1 MKTYHQSMDELH
13 FTPEEKETMTERL
26 LKASQTPVHRVR
38 PLRRMAAVGVAAA
51 LVLTVGVGAAAT
63 GVLKSAGEAFSEVF
77 GGAPAQTEIIDRIG
91 RPVGASDTADGVVI
105 TADAI
110 VGDRYSYAIVY
121 TIAREDG
128 KPLAEDLTPNAFGYL
143 PLRFESADVDV
154 GQQGGSHG
162 ASYFFDADPEDN
174 AVQYVDL
181 RTGDTPLTPGTARA
195 SFRNLSV
202 YTDND
207 YTKSTPVAQGKWK
220 MRFAFQFEDTSVS
233 LPAGQS
239 FLLNGMEAT
248 LDSVVLSPLS
258 FQVSYTVQQEV
269 QWDNA
274 GGNGQQSAHDREE
287 SLRYL
292 ESLPVV
298 LTKRDGTTID
308 LTSSGG
314 SISPEAGKTV
324 CQKSDIFSSVLS
336 LEEIESIT
344 VADLTFPLT
353 QGE

>member
-1 MKTYHQSMDELH
+1 M
-13 FTPEEKETMTERL
+13 
-26 LKASQTPVHRVR
+26 
-38 PLRRMAAVGVAAA
+38 
-51 LVLTVGVGAAAT
+51 
-63 GVLKSAGEAFSEVF
+63 
-77 GGAPAQTEIIDRIG
+77 
-91 RPVGASDTADGVVI
+91 
-105 TADAI
+105 
-110 VGDRYSYAIVY
+110 
-121 TIAREDG
+121 
-128 KPLAEDLTPNAFGYL
+128 
-143 PLRFESADVDV
+143 
-154 GQQGGSHG
+154 
-162 ASYFFDADPEDN
+162 
-174 AVQYVDL
+174 QYVDL
-181 RTGDTPLTPGTARA
+181 RTGDTPLTPGTAKA

-314 SISPEAGKTV
+314 SISPQGGKTV
-324 CQKSDIFSSVLS
+324 CQKSNIFSSVLS

-344 VADLTFPLT
+344 VADLTFPLA

>member
-1 MKTYHQSMDELH
+1 M
-13 FTPEEKETMTERL
+13 
-26 LKASQTPVHRVR
+26 
-38 PLRRMAAVGVAAA
+38 
-51 LVLTVGVGAAAT
+51 
-63 GVLKSAGEAFSEVF
+63 
-77 GGAPAQTEIIDRIG
+77 
-91 RPVGASDTADGVVI
+91 ADGVVI

-314 SISPEAGKTV
+314 SISPQGSKTV